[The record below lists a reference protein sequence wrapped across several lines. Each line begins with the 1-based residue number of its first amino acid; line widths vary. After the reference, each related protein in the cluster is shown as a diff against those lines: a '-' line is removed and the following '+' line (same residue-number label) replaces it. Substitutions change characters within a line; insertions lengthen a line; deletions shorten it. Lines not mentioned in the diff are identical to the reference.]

1 MDGIIMIYSFGDSFT
16 AGLGVD
22 REYETSQLG
31 GHPDWDTMTDKQKNI
46 QRNKVE
52 RFRHENSYTAYFARK
67 VGMGYLNKGL
77 SGCSNVDILN
87 TIFECGDNFK
97 QGDIVFVGFTS
108 SLRNP
113 LPYFPKKIYNT
124 EFKLAPNL
132 NVLKSLADIKIN
144 ESMKKIYS
152 EESMS
157 FFQDYSKFYL
167 TEMFDEQYYEIVNYN
182 IIVFL
187 QKYFEYKKVNY
198 IMLDAFDYMVNKNY
212 KHIDTKYYWN
222 FCKETIYSYITNFN
236 DKGLLEKEGYSSY
249 NQTPR
254 HPSIEGHK
262 LLAEELYKFYKK
274 VYDG

>member
-1 MDGIIMIYSFGDSFT
+1 MIYSFGDSFT

-31 GHPDWDTMTDKQKNI
+31 GHPDWNTMTDEQKGI
-46 QRNKVE
+46 QRKKVE
-52 RFRHENSYTAYFARK
+52 RFRHENSYTAHFARR
-67 VGMGYLNKGL
+67 VGIGYSNNGL
-77 SGCSNVDILN
+77 SGCSNIHILN
-87 TIFECGDNFK
+87 SIFESGDDFK

-113 LPYFPKKIYNT
+113 ISFFPRKFS
-124 EFKLAPNL
+124 ESGWKLAPNL
-132 NVLKSLADIKIN
+132 SVLKGFVDLKI
-144 ESMKKIYS
+144 STPIMKYYS

-187 QKYFEYKKVNY
+187 QKYLEYKKVNY
-198 IMLDAFDYMVNKNY
+198 IMFDAFDYMVNKNY
-212 KHIDTKYYWN
+212 EHINQKYYWN
-222 FCKETIYSYITNFN
+222 FNNETIYSYITSFN
-236 DKGLLEKEGYSSY
+236 DEGLLEMEGYNLH
-249 NQTPR
+249 NQAPR
-254 HPSIEGHK
+254 HPSTAGHK
-262 LLAEELYKFYKK
+262 LFAEELYKFYKK

>member
-1 MDGIIMIYSFGDSFT
+1 MGGIIMIHSFGDSFT

-22 REYETSQLG
+22 REYENSQLG
-31 GHPDWDTMTDKQKNI
+31 GHPDWDVMTDDEKNT
-46 QRNKVE
+46 QRSKVE
-52 RFRHENSYTAYFARK
+52 RFRNKNSYTGQFARK
-67 VGMGYLNKGL
+67 IGIGCSNKGL

-87 TIFECGDNFK
+87 SIFEYGDNFK

-113 LPYFPKKIYNT
+113 ISFFPRKFYKT
-124 EFKLAPNL
+124 DFKLAPNL
-132 NVLKSLADIKIN
+132 RVLKDFTELKVNEKIL
-144 ESMKKIYS
+144 EYYS

-157 FFQDYSKFYL
+157 FFLEYSKFYL

-212 KHIDTKYYWN
+212 EHIDTKYYWN
-222 FCKETIYSYITNFN
+222 FNKKTIYSYIASFN
-236 DKGLLEKEGYSSY
+236 DEDLLEVEGY
-249 NQTPR
+249 NLHEQTPR

-262 LLAEELYKFYKK
+262 ILAEELYKFYNK
-274 VYDG
+274 VYK